1 MKAVVIGVAGQDG
14 SYLAEF
20 LLRKGYEV
28 LGLTRFHSAEF
39 GTNLHVAYDLGLRV
53 MNVDIT
59 DSQTLVE
66 ALARFQPDEV
76 YNLAAL
82 SYVGASWDSPGNVM
96 DVNAKAVANLIQAC
110 RVAKDGIRLYQASS
124 SEMFGNTLAPEG
136 RKTDGR
142 PSVML
147 MADDLMKPR
156 SPYGVSKMAAHHL
169 CRVARE
175 SHGQYVV
182 GGICFNHECISAT
195 TALLIRKGGMIDIS
209 SPEWIG
215 PYSEGRKP
223 QAVAFDTSGLEVW
236 DGADWTR
243 VLAMT
248 GKPRRTTDADHAMLL
263 TIARSGSV
271 ETTASHNLL
280 SAEGQK
286 TKAVD
291 VAVGSRLLVGSGWPE
306 GDGGEPMSLGM
317 ARFLGYMTADGYVSD
332 DGSNAHYTK
341 NDDSL
346 RAEVSRL
353 WRALFCGTTAE
364 GRSPSGF
371 SGGGEVSY
379 VRLTGASAAI
389 PLLRSQLYMPDKT
402 KRVAQVILNADRP
415 AQEAFLDAYYAGDGL
430 KAFGDRRWAAKT
442 NSPYLALGLIYLAGL
457 RGMPVSA
464 YVEDRD
470 AAHRYYQLNG
480 QICGGGAGATKDPC
494 EVRETRGGRPTNM
507 VYDLETESGCLM
519 AGVGRLVISN
529 SERRGVQF
537 VTRKIAVG
545 LAAVKKGIVQ
555 GIPLGTLDA
564 HRDWGYAPEYI
575 AGMWRMLQQPEPHDF
590 ILATG
595 KAYSVRDFLNTCA
608 SFMDLPK
615 SGEDYAISNQAYLRP
630 AEVWTLVGD
639 TVPAELALGWK
650 AEVEFEE
657 LVGRMAAHELM
668 AQGFEPPAMFPPVES
683 LKSWTD

>member
-39 GTNLHVAYDLGLRV
+39 GTNLRVAYDLGLRV

-182 GGICFNHECISAT
+182 GGICFNHE
-195 TALLIRKGGMIDIS
+195 
-209 SPEWIG
+209 
-215 PYSEGRKP
+215 
-223 QAVAFDTSGLEVW
+223 
-236 DGADWTR
+236 
-243 VLAMT
+243 
-248 GKPRRTTDADHAMLL
+248 
-263 TIARSGSV
+263 
-271 ETTASHNLL
+271 
-280 SAEGQK
+280 
-286 TKAVD
+286 
-291 VAVGSRLLVGSGWPE
+291 
-306 GDGGEPMSLGM
+306 
-317 ARFLGYMTADGYVSD
+317 
-332 DGSNAHYTK
+332 
-341 NDDSL
+341 
-346 RAEVSRL
+346 
-353 WRALFCGTTAE
+353 
-364 GRSPSGF
+364 
-371 SGGGEVSY
+371 
-379 VRLTGASAAI
+379 
-389 PLLRSQLYMPDKT
+389 
-402 KRVAQVILNADRP
+402 
-415 AQEAFLDAYYAGDGL
+415 
-430 KAFGDRRWAAKT
+430 
-442 NSPYLALGLIYLAGL
+442 
-457 RGMPVSA
+457 
-464 YVEDRD
+464 
-470 AAHRYYQLNG
+470 
-480 QICGGGAGATKDPC
+480 
-494 EVRETRGGRPTNM
+494 
-507 VYDLETESGCLM
+507 
-519 AGVGRLVISN
+519 

-545 LAAVKKGIVQ
+545 LAAVKKGLVQ

-564 HRDWGYAPEYI
+564 HRDWGYAPEYV
-575 AGMWRMLQQPEPHDF
+575 AGMWRMLQQPEPNDF